1 MVELSGKVAFVT
13 GAAGRKGIGRAIAL
27 RLAERGASVAVNDLH
42 PSESRR
48 SGLQE
53 VVAEIEERGSR
64 GLAVYGDVADSAQV
78 ERMFTQLVDHFGR
91 LDIIV
96 NNAAA
101 PSGPDRVPL
110 VDLQEEH
117 FDRVQRVNV
126 RGTYLCCRAAAR
138 QMLDQGDGGRIIN
151 ISSVIGKHGVAY
163 YAAYAASKFAIRGL
177 TQSLAHELG
186 PDNIT
191 VNAICPGLTDSE
203 RVDDLAHALHPKNI
217 ATTVFR
223 KEIFERAIRESS
235 LKRVGKT
242 SDIADAAAF
251 LASDYSSYITGQ
263 SLVVDGG
270 HIMD

>member
-1 MVELSGKVAFVT
+1 MVELHGKVAFVT
-13 GAAGRKGIGRAIAL
+13 GAAGRKGIGRAIAV
-27 RLAERGASVAVNDLH
+27 RLAERGASVAVNDLR

-48 SGLQE
+48 QGLE
-53 VVAEIEERGSR
+53 DVLSEIEGLGARS
-64 GLAVYGDVADSAQV
+64 LAVYGDIADSAQV
-78 ERMFTQLVDHFGR
+78 EQMFAQVVHHLGR
-91 LDIIV
+91 LDIMV

-138 QMLDQGDGGRIIN
+138 QMLAQGAGGRIIN
-151 ISSVIGKHGVAY
+151 ISSVIGKHGVAL

-186 PDNIT
+186 PNNIT
-191 VNAICPGLTDSE
+191 VNAICPGLTASE
-203 RVDDLAHALHPKNI
+203 RVDDLAHALHPSNI
-217 ATTVFR
+217 ATAIYR

-251 LASDYSSYITGQ
+251 LASDYASYITGQ

>member
-1 MVELSGKVAFVT
+1 MYELEGKVAFVT

-27 RLAERGASVAVNDLH
+27 RLAERGASVAVNDLR
-42 PSESRR
+42 PSETQRH
-48 SGLQE
+48 GLNG
-53 VVAEIEERGSR
+53 VVAEIEGLGARS
-64 GLAVYGDVADSAQV
+64 LAVYGDVADSAQV
-78 ERMFTQLVDHFGR
+78 ERMFAQLLNYFGR
-91 LDIIV
+91 LDIMV

-126 RGTYLCCRAAAR
+126 RGTYLCCRSAAR
-138 QMLDQGDGGRIIN
+138 QMLAQGEGGRIIN
-151 ISSVIGKHGVAY
+151 ISSVIGKQGVAL

-186 PDNIT
+186 PDSIT
-191 VNAICPGLTDSE
+191 VNAICPGLTESE
-203 RVDDLAHALHPKNI
+203 RVDDLAHALHPSNMST
-217 ATTVFR
+217 AVMR
-223 KEIFERAIRESS
+223 REIFERAIRENS

-242 SDIADAAAF
+242 NDIADVAVF
-251 LASDYSSYITGQ
+251 LASDFASYITGQ
-263 SLVVDGG
+263 SLIVDGG

>member
-1 MVELSGKVAFVT
+1 MIDLTGKVAFVT
-13 GAAGRKGIGRAIAL
+13 GAAGRKGIGHAIAV
-27 RLAERGASVAVNDLH
+27 RLAERGANVAVNDLR

-48 SGLQE
+48 QGLQDL
-53 VVAEIEERGSR
+53 VAEIE
-64 GLAVYGDVADSAQV
+64 GLGARSIAVYGDVADSAEV
-78 ERMFTQLVDHFGR
+78 ERMFAQLAVHLGR
-91 LDIIV
+91 LDIMV

-138 QMLDQGDGGRIIN
+138 QMLAQREGGRIIN
-151 ISSVIGKHGVAY
+151 ISSVIGKHGVAL

-186 PDNIT
+186 PDDIT
-191 VNAICPGLTDSE
+191 VNAICPGLTESE
-203 RVDDLAHALHPKNI
+203 RVDDLAHALHPSNV
-217 ATTVFR
+217 TTGVFR
-223 KEIFERAIRESS
+223 REIFERAIRENS

-242 SDIADAAAF
+242 GDIADAAAF
-251 LASDYSSYITGQ
+251 LASDYASYITGQ

>member
-1 MVELSGKVAFVT
+1 MYDLNGKVAFVT
-13 GAAGRKGIGRAIAL
+13 GAAGRKGIGRAIAM
-27 RLAERGASVAVNDLH
+27 RLAETGASVAVNDLH
-42 PSESRR
+42 PSKSRR
-48 SGLQE
+48 QGMQDALSEMEGLG
-53 VVAEIEERGSR
+53 ARC
-64 GLAVYGDVADSAQV
+64 LAVYGDIADSAQV
-78 ERMFTQLVDHFGR
+78 ERMFAQVVDYFGR
-91 LDIIV
+91 LDIMV

-110 VDLQEEH
+110 VDLQDEH

-126 RGTYLCCRAAAR
+126 RGTFLCCRAAAR
-138 QMLDQGDGGRIIN
+138 QMLEQGEGGRIIN
-151 ISSVIGKHGVAY
+151 ISSVIGKHGVAL

-186 PDNIT
+186 PNNIT
-191 VNAICPGLTDSE
+191 VNAICPGLTESE
-203 RVDDLAHALHPKNI
+203 RVDDLAHALHPSNI
-217 ATTVFR
+217 STNIYR

-251 LASDYSSYITGQ
+251 LASDYASYITGQ

>member
-1 MVELSGKVAFVT
+1 MVELNGKVAFVT
-13 GAAGRKGIGRAIAL
+13 GAAGRKGIGRAIAV
-27 RLAERGASVAVNDLH
+27 RLAERGASVAVNDLR

-48 SGLQE
+48 QGLQD
-53 VVAEIEERGSR
+53 VLSEIEGLGARC
-64 GLAVYGDVADSAQV
+64 LAVYGDIADSAHV
-78 ERMFTQLVDHFGR
+78 ERMFAQVVNHLGR
-91 LDIIV
+91 LDIMV

-138 QMLDQGDGGRIIN
+138 QMLAQGEGGRIIN
-151 ISSVIGKHGVAY
+151 ISSVIGKHGVAL

-186 PDNIT
+186 PSNIT
-191 VNAICPGLTDSE
+191 VNAICPGLTESE
-203 RVDDLAHALHPKNI
+203 RVDDLAHALHPSNI
-217 ATTVFR
+217 STTVMR
-223 KEIFERAIRESS
+223 REIFERAIRESS

-251 LASDYSSYITGQ
+251 LASDYASYITGQ

-270 HIMD
+270 QIMD

>member
-1 MVELSGKVAFVT
+1 MVELNGKVAFVT
-13 GAAGRKGIGRAIAL
+13 GAAGLKGIGHAIAV

-48 SGLQE
+48 QNLQD
-53 VVAEIEERGSR
+53 VISEIEGLGARC
-64 GLAVYGDVADSAQV
+64 LAVYGDIADSAQV
-78 ERMFTQLVDHFGR
+78 ERMFAEVCNHFGR
-91 LDIIV
+91 LDIMV

-138 QMLDQGDGGRIIN
+138 QMLAQGEGGRIIN
-151 ISSVIGKHGVAY
+151 ISSVIGKHGVAL

-191 VNAICPGLTDSE
+191 VNAICPGLTESE
-203 RVDDLAHALHPKNI
+203 RVDDLAHQLHPSNI
-217 ATTVFR
+217 ATGVFR

-251 LASDYSSYITGQ
+251 LASDYASYITGQ